1 MTNKQDLS
9 ELNILGVFVKEWKEC
24 ASAKTVLHLKTS
36 TFGVFSKVDG
46 RDFLDVT
53 SPREIPVNSSFD
65 LILGDLPLGMNQIDW
80 DHGGTKLKIQRNWA
94 ELLES
99 LSSLNEGGT
108 GLFLLEPLGF
118 STSRGRGVESDLNRR
133 GFFVSAIFN
142 APERMLQPETSI
154 TPIIAAITTTQVERL
169 FVAELLNEEQAQ
181 QVVRSYFSS
190 KDGSDLKSGKY
201 IGTGSYD
208 GFDRIKIKQQIER
221 LETQYKSYEEYTLGD
236 LAVEINYVKAGSE
249 LQEREN
255 SIYIPKIG
263 NSPVVSKL
271 SDVKLK
277 HHNCF
282 QVVLG
287 KQAINEY
294 VSAFF
299 KSALGRL
306 ILGSLTSQTFV
317 AHLNKRDLEQAL
329 VALPSPEEQQ
339 SIVNT
344 QKKLYSLKFA
354 INEFDKE
361 LALNPTSSSSILNQ
375 LDLMLDAIGNL
386 TDTDRVRNIIRE
398 GETKHIEFKETLS
411 LDAKKNTKEK
421 YIELSV
427 LKTVVA
433 FLNTDGGILLL
444 GVSDEGI
451 IAGLDTEIGMFHK
464 NVDKFLL
471 HWKNLLKTRVGEEF
485 YPYIEY
491 RMIEVEAKLLLL
503 VDCKPSQSPC
513 YLDNSEFYVRTN
525 PATDK
530 LEGPKLVEYIKNH
543 FGY

>member
-1 MTNKQDLS
+1 M
-9 ELNILGVFVKEWKEC
+9 
-24 ASAKTVLHLKTS
+24 
-36 TFGVFSKVDG
+36 
-46 RDFLDVT
+46 
-53 SPREIPVNSSFD
+53 
-65 LILGDLPLGMNQIDW
+65 
-80 DHGGTKLKIQRNWA
+80 
-94 ELLES
+94 
-99 LSSLNEGGT
+99 
-108 GLFLLEPLGF
+108 
-118 STSRGRGVESDLNRR
+118 
-133 GFFVSAIFN
+133 
-142 APERMLQPETSI
+142 
-154 TPIIAAITTTQVERL
+154 
-169 FVAELLNEEQAQ
+169 
-181 QVVRSYFSS
+181 
-190 KDGSDLKSGKY
+190 
-201 IGTGSYD
+201 
-208 GFDRIKIKQQIER
+208 
-221 LETQYKSYEEYTLGD
+221 
-236 LAVEINYVKAGSE
+236 AVEMNYVKAGSE

-255 SIYIPKIG
+255 SIYIPNIG

-282 QVVLG
+282 QIVLG

-306 ILGSLTSQTFV
+306 ILGSLTSQTFI
-317 AHLNKRDLEQAL
+317 AHLNKRDLEQPL

-411 LDAKKNTKEK
+411 LDAKKKTKEK
-421 YIELSV
+421 YIELSA

-444 GVSDEGI
+444 GVTNERI

-471 HWKNLLKTRVGEEF
+471 YLKNLLKTRVGEEF

-491 RMIEVEAKLLLL
+491 RIIEVEAKLLLL